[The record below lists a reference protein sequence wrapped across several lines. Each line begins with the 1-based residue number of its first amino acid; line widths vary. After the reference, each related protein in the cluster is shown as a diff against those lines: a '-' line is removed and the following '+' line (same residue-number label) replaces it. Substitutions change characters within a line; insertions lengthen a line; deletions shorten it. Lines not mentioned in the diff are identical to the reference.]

1 MFKRMKLR
9 GQLSVVNVLFLIP
22 SVIFLGLL
30 LNEKM
35 TLVKDTER
43 ELYGLTI
50 LKWLSSVDE
59 AVALNLTG
67 AAAPPAE
74 PLVAQ
79 QAAAVAQSGNL
90 PGVSDS
96 VAKAAAALE
105 AWQKAANPDTL
116 FSLRGAVAEAR
127 RAAANQSGI
136 SADANPEISALM
148 AVTLDRTP
156 LVSRLLGQSTDL
168 YLKAA
173 PRKMITSE
181 GNMEILKAEGVI
193 VNALQSVDQAMSV
206 VVATAPALMPVLEEP
221 AKTFVQQSNFLAST
235 LKAKAEPQEPA
246 MAAALGLPIGAA
258 RILKKDVAEIA
269 ELAPKVIAAA
279 YAFDRLVLDTANAQL
294 EARDKAAWRIAILS
308 LALSLA
314 AVAVIFVGVQVFIQ
328 RRLVDP
334 LSKLADAVELLAR
347 GDTSGRMPSFAR
359 SDEIGS
365 MSVAL
370 ESLHTVT
377 VRAFMLQDMLEE
389 MPINILTCS
398 AQDGTVT
405 YFNKAMGTVLHDMR
419 QHLPCDPAALTGRR
433 VSDLPGAG
441 ADLLR
446 QVTQA
451 ATLPH
456 RARIAIGDET
466 VDQRLSALHDQS
478 GAHVSTMLIW
488 TVVSAQER
496 LSNTFRTTI
505 DGVLSDVRS
514 VSDAV
519 VSLNA
524 FAEEATSETLS
535 VSGMVEDTSAT
546 VQSVAAAAEELAA
559 SIGEISAQVG
569 RSAAIAAEAA
579 QGAQRSSETLSGLAQ
594 VTHRIGEITS
604 MITEI
609 ASQTQMLA
617 LNATIEAARAGD
629 AGKGFAVVA
638 EEVKGLAQQ
647 TAKAT
652 EDIAAQI
659 SAVQKA
665 ALDAVRVNDE
675 VSGTIGAIEQIAA
688 TITESVE
695 QQSAA
700 TREMAE
706 HITVASERTRT
717 VVERLDGM
725 RSSITRTSSHTGTLA
740 ETASMLDGRT
750 QGLSGEWDRF
760 VKTTT

>member
-1 MFKRMKLR
+1 MLKKMKLR

-59 AVALNLTG
+59 GIALNLTG
-67 AAAPPAE
+67 APAATQDELA
-74 PLVAQ
+74 AR
-79 QAAAVAQSGNL
+79 QADALAQSTRLN
-90 PGVSDS
+90 GVGDS
-96 VAKAAAALE
+96 LTKAAAAVE
-105 AWQKAANPDTL
+105 AWQKQANPDTL
-116 FSLRGAVAEAR
+116 FALRGAVAEAR
-127 RAAANQSGI
+127 RTAANLSGI

-156 LVSRLLGQSTDL
+156 QVAKLLGQSTDL

-206 VVATAPALMPVLEEP
+206 VAATAPALVPVLEEP
-221 AKTFVQQSNFLAST
+221 AKAFVQQSNFLAST

-246 MAAALGLPIGAA
+246 MAEALGLPIGAA
-258 RILKKDVAEIA
+258 RILKKDAAEIA
-269 ELAPKVIAAA
+269 ELAPKVIQAA
-279 YAFDRLVLDTANAQL
+279 YAFDRLVLDTAETQL
-294 EARDKAAWRIAILS
+294 EARDRAAWRVAILS
-308 LALSLA
+308 LVLSLA
-314 AVAVIFVGVQVFIQ
+314 AVGVIFVGVQVFIQ

-334 LSKLADAVELLAR
+334 LSRLAESVDRLAR
-347 GDTSGRMPSFAR
+347 GDTSSRMPAFAR

-370 ESLHTVT
+370 GDLHAVT

-398 AQDGTVT
+398 SQDGTIT
-405 YFNKAMGTVLHDMR
+405 YFNRAMRGVLQEMR
-419 QHLPCDPAALTGRR
+419 AQLPCDPADLTGRP
-433 VSDLPGAG
+433 VSALPGVG
-441 ADLLR
+441 DSIIR
-446 QVTQA
+446 RVTQA
-451 ATLPH
+451 AALPDRERVH
-456 RARIAIGDET
+456 IGEET
-466 VDQRLSALHDQS
+466 IDQRLSALHDQS
-478 GAHVSTMLIW
+478 GSHVSTMVIW

-505 DGVLSDVRS
+505 DGVLSDVRN

-519 VSLNA
+519 ASLNA
-524 FAEEATSETLS
+524 FAEEATTETVS

-546 VQSVAAAAEELAA
+546 VQSVAAAAEQLAA

-579 QGAQRSSETLSGLAQ
+579 LGAQRSSETLSGLAE

-659 SAVQKA
+659 AAVQKA
-665 ALDAVRVNDE
+665 AMDAVRVNDE

-700 TREMAE
+700 TREMVE
-706 HITVASERTRT
+706 HITVASQRTRT
-717 VVERLDGM
+717 VVERLEGM
-725 RSSITRTSSHTGTLA
+725 RGSITRTSSHTGTLA
-740 ETASMLDGRT
+740 ETASLLDGRT

-760 VKTTT
+760 IKTST

>member
-1 MFKRMKLR
+1 MFKKMKLR
-9 GQLSVVNVLFLIP
+9 GQLSVINVLFLLP

-43 ELYGLTI
+43 ELYGLTV

-59 AVALNLTG
+59 ALALNLTG
-67 AAAPPAE
+67 AAAPSTDQ
-74 PLVAQ
+74 LMVQ
-79 QAAAVAQSGNL
+79 QADALAQSDNL
-90 PGVSDS
+90 PGVGDS
-96 VAKAAAALE
+96 VAKTAAALE

-116 FSLRGAVAEAR
+116 FALRGAVAEAR
-127 RAAANQSGI
+127 RTAANLSGI
-136 SADANPEISALM
+136 SADADPEISALM

-156 LVSRLLGQSTDL
+156 LVTRLLGQSTDL

-193 VNALQSVDQAMSV
+193 LNALQSVDQAMSV
-206 VVATAPALMPVLEEP
+206 VAATAPSLVPVLEEP

-246 MAAALGLPIGAA
+246 MAEALGLPIGAA
-258 RILKKDVAEIA
+258 RILKKDAAEIA
-269 ELAPKVIAAA
+269 ELAPKVIAVA
-279 YAFDRLVLDTANAQL
+279 YAFDRLVLETANAQL
-294 EARDKAAWRIAILS
+294 EARDKQAWRVAILS
-308 LALSLA
+308 LVLSLA
-314 AVAVIFVGVQVFIQ
+314 AVAVIFIGVQIFIQ

-347 GDTSGRMPSFAR
+347 GDTSGRMPAFSR

-398 AQDGTVT
+398 AQDGSVT
-405 YFNKAMGTVLHDMR
+405 YFNRAMGAVLQDLR
-419 QHLPCDPAALTGRR
+419 GHLPCDPAAIVGRR
-433 VSDLPGAG
+433 VSDLPGGG

-446 QVTQA
+446 QVMQGGD
-451 ATLPH
+451 LPH
-456 RARIAIGDET
+456 RTRVSVGDET
-466 VDQRLSALHDQS
+466 IDQRLSALHDQS

-488 TVVSAQER
+488 TVVTAQER

-505 DGVLSDVRS
+505 DGVLGDVRS
-514 VSDAV
+514 VSEAV

-524 FAEEATSETLS
+524 FAEDATSETVS

-559 SIGEISAQVG
+559 SIGEISAQVN

-659 SAVQKA
+659 AAVQGA

-688 TITESVE
+688 TISESVE

-700 TREMAE
+700 TQEMAQ
-706 HITVASERTRT
+706 HITVASEQTRT

-725 RSSITRTSSHTGTLA
+725 RSRITRTSSHTGVLA
-740 ETASMLDGRT
+740 ETASMLDSRT